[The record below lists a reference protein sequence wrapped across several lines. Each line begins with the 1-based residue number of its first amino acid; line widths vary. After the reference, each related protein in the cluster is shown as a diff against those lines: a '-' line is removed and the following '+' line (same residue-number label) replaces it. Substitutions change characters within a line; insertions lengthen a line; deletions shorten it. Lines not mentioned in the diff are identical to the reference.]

1 MSGEVRVLEES
12 VEREPRQAAPA
23 PWTWLLIGFVVG
35 IGAGVV
41 FLAPALSPTA
51 TTQPEVEET
60 APVVPGRP
68 SEESGIAD
76 VVTDFPDALVGL
88 AETQLGSYEYVL
100 WPYASDS
107 LIRGLPLP
115 ATGGTI
121 DVSGTWVAGVM
132 DLPESG
138 GAVLSM
144 GQVGAIQPVATKVD
158 SHSWHDSREGQLAY
172 IIDAGAESQLWTTS
186 LVGGSREIVALPGLP
201 ADSKIV
207 TWGDWGYVVSHP
219 ESGGFD
225 LLTPDGEL
233 KTNVDGVP
241 VASHPSGWVLVVDEG
256 ITRLVSSGGGVRGIP
271 DFPRV
276 EGSSLGGAIS
286 PDGERVAVIGANGLA
301 VGRVDGSEKSVLMNT
316 GFRTAQVS
324 WSSDSRFV
332 MAPSTR
338 GATVFDTG
346 SWELTS
352 ILGSVILDWVGV
364 IPLTPAS

>member
-12 VEREPRQAAPA
+12 VEREPRRTAPA
-23 PWTWLLIGFVVG
+23 PWTWLLIGFAVG
-35 IGAGVV
+35 IGAGVL

-51 TTQPEVEET
+51 TTQPEVDET

-100 WPYASDS
+100 WPFASDF
-107 LIRGLPLP
+107 LIRGLPIP
-115 ATGGTI
+115 ANGGAI
-121 DVSGTWVAGVM
+121 DSSGTWVAGVM

-138 GAVLSM
+138 AMLSM
-144 GQVGAIQPVATKVD
+144 GQVGAIRPIATGVG
-158 SHSWHDSREGQLAY
+158 SHSWHDSREGLLAY
-172 IIDAGAESQLWTTS
+172 TVDTGGVTELWTTS
-186 LVGGSREIVALPGLP
+186 LVGGSKEITVLPGLP
-201 ADSKIV
+201 GDSQIV

-225 LLTPDGEL
+225 LLTPDGAL

-241 VASHPSGWVLVVDEG
+241 VASHPSGWVLVVDNG
-256 ITRLVSSGGGVRGIP
+256 TARLVSSGGGVRGIP

-276 EGSSLGGAIS
+276 EGPSLGGAIS
-286 PDGERVAVIGANGLA
+286 PDGEWVAVVGTNGLA

-316 GFRTAQVS
+316 GFRSAQVS

-338 GATVFDTG
+338 GATVFDTA

-352 ILGSVILDWVGV
+352 VLGSVLLDWVGV